1 MCYKR
6 VQRLHFNKIRQDS
19 ETNII
24 LIHKRHRLS
33 CKAPLTHTTNIA
45 FLQSAPLTSLLD
57 TLTDRM
63 DVKPI
68 FPIKLSI
75 TIDTMLNFD
84 GDFDGNRD
92 V

>member
-1 MCYKR
+1 M
-6 VQRLHFNKIRQDS
+6 VQFD
-19 ETNII
+19 
-24 LIHKRHRLS
+24 LIVKKLE
-33 CKAPLTHTTNIA
+33 
-45 FLQSAPLTSLLD
+45 SAPLTSLLD